1 MPLPDDSTR
10 DVPKQEPTVVL
21 PEVGPQR
28 DTAAGGQVTGSFASG
43 QEPLLLSGEHSA
55 HWPIIPGY
63 EIQRELGR
71 GGMGVVYEARQV
83 ALKRT
88 VALKMIRT
96 GSQAGPE
103 ERARF
108 KTEAETIARLQHP
121 NIVQIHEIGEVDG
134 QAFYALEFVP
144 GGSLARELAG
154 AVLPPRQAAELVAT
168 LAQAMHVAHQ
178 AGVIHRDL
186 KPANVLLAAQ
196 RVPKVTDFGL
206 AKQMDDPAGPTQSGQ
221 ILGTPSY
228 MAPEQ
233 ASGRPGEIGPATDIY
248 ALGAILYECLTGRP
262 PFKGAT
268 MLETL
273 EQVRSDE
280 PVSPSQLQPRIPRDL
295 VTICLKCLHKEP
307 RRRYATA
314 AALADDLGRFL
325 RGEPVSAQPPSLLYL
340 TGKLARRYRIPFSVV
355 TVVLIVLIGGT
366 AVAFLGIDSERRAAL
381 DANHKLDDANRQLE
395 DQLYD
400 NRIAVAERE
409 LTLRQDIGLA
419 TDLLQLCPKRLR
431 GWEWDYLMRLRDG
444 AREPLVGHKAGL
456 WTALFSPDGTQI
468 ATASIDGTAK
478 IWNARTGK
486 EIFTYSGH
494 VIPFAPRIP
503 VTCLAYSPDGKHI
516 ASASLFPDLFDITN
530 ARKAFGVIKVWD
542 AISKQEIAKYDTQ
555 IGLVYCLAYSP
566 DGNRISSSH
575 INDEKLVA
583 VWDART
589 GKEIHLIRDN
599 PSHVHGLRYSP
610 DGRFLLAG
618 CTDGSIRIWK
628 ADTLELVRNLDA
640 HGGPVY
646 GLAFSLPDGARF
658 ASASVDG
665 TIRVWDTATA
675 DPVMKLRGHTG
686 AAMGVA
692 FSPDGQRIA
701 SAGYD
706 KTIRLWDAA
715 TGKEKI
721 TLRGHTD
728 LVGIVAYRPDGQQLV
743 SASFDKEARIW
754 DISPAPAPEGAG
766 LFTLGGHTDRV
777 NAIAFSRDGRL
788 LASAGWDTDIRL
800 WDGKTGEALRTFKG
814 HHGAIWGVALSPDG
828 KLLASAS
835 WDRTLKI
842 WDTETGNELRA
853 FTGHGAPVHGVAF
866 SPDGERLVSTS
877 WDGLVKICNPR
888 TGKET
893 LTYAGH
899 LMPTMAVAFSPD
911 GKRIASGGGDR
922 TVRVWNADNGQDL
935 FTLKGHE
942 GLVHS
947 VAFSQDGTRI
957 ASASWD
963 HTVKVWDAKTG
974 KELRTFKGHSDRV
987 QCVAFSPDSKRIAS
1001 VSEDK
1006 TLRVW
1011 DAATGVELQPPCH
1024 YHGVLYSV
1032 SFNDDGKRVAVGGW
1046 AASGWVKT
1054 WMAE

>member
-154 AVLPPRQAAELVAT
+154 AVVPPRQAAELVAT

-340 TGKLARRYRIPFSVV
+340 TGKLARRYRIPFSVA

-444 AREPLVGHKAGL
+444 AREPLIGHKAGL
-456 WTALFSPDGTQI
+456 WTALFSPDGKQI

-478 IWNARTGK
+478 IWDFATGK
-486 EIFTYSGH
+486 E
-494 VIPFAPRIP
+494 
-503 VTCLAYSPDGKHI
+503 
-516 ASASLFPDLFDITN
+516 
-530 ARKAFGVIKVWD
+530 
-542 AISKQEIAKYDTQ
+542 KQILK
-555 IGLVYCLAYSP
+555 
-566 DGNRISSSH
+566 
-575 INDEKLVA
+575 
-583 VWDART
+583 
-589 GKEIHLIRDN
+589 
-599 PSHVHGLRYSP
+599 
-610 DGRFLLAG
+610 
-618 CTDGSIRIWK
+618 
-628 ADTLELVRNLDA
+628 
-640 HGGPVY
+640 
-646 GLAFSLPDGARF
+646 
-658 ASASVDG
+658 
-665 TIRVWDTATA
+665 
-675 DPVMKLRGHTG
+675 GHTG
-686 AAMGVA
+686 NVNTVAFNKDGTLVATGSLDKSIRLWNPKDGKLVREFAKAHADSVQSVA
-692 FSPDGQRIA
+692 FSPDG
-701 SAGYD
+701 
-706 KTIRLWDAA
+706 T
-715 TGKEKI
+715 
-721 TLRGHTD
+721 
-728 LVGIVAYRPDGQQLV
+728 
-743 SASFDKEARIW
+743 
-754 DISPAPAPEGAG
+754 
-766 LFTLGGHTDRV
+766 
-777 NAIAFSRDGRL
+777 L
-788 LASAGWDTDIRL
+788 LASGSADKSVKL
-800 WDGKTGEALRTFKG
+800 WDVKELKELKTLGSHKESVYNVAFNAAGTELASCGNDGVIKIWDVKGQKEIKSLMVELPRAVVKVEPKKEEPKKDKEVKKKDMGKKVEPKELREAFNAVAFTLDGKQILSVGSDKYLRFWNIADAKETKKIGPTSDWLLSVAVSKDGKNVATAGYGGSLRVYDIASGKEIYPGE
-814 HHGAIWGVALSPDG
+814 GVAEKDKNKDRKYWVTHCAVFTPDG
-828 KLLASAS
+828 KAVV
-835 WDRTLKI
+835 
-842 WDTETGNELRA
+842 
-853 FTGHGAPVHGVAF
+853 TGH
-866 SPDGERLVSTS
+866 E
-877 WDGLVKICNPR
+877 K
-888 TGKET
+888 
-893 LTYAGH
+893 
-899 LMPTMAVAFSPD
+899 
-911 GKRIASGGGDR
+911 
-922 TVRVWNADNGQDL
+922 
-935 FTLKGHE
+935 
-942 GLVHS
+942 
-947 VAFSQDGTRI
+947 
-957 ASASWD
+957 
-963 HTVKVWDAKTG
+963 
-974 KELRTFKGHSDRV
+974 SDR
-987 QCVAFSPDSKRIAS
+987 
-1001 VSEDK
+1001 
-1006 TLRVW
+1006 
-1011 DAATGVELQPPCH
+1011 GV
-1024 YHGVLYSV
+1024 GNV
-1032 SFNDDGKRVAVGGW
+1032 
-1046 AASGWVKT
+1046 VKLT
-1054 WMAE
+1054 TIMK